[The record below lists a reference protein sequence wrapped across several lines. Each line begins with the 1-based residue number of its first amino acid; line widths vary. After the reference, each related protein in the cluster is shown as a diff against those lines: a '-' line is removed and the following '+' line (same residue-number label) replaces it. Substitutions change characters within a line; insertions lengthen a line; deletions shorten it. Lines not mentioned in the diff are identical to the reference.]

1 MPPQGNG
8 EPRLPRRRPGLRW
21 WPRSGRPQ
29 RLLLRQPTADDRSL
43 YHAHFTQ
50 PEVER
55 WLRPPPL
62 PPFNAGALDELV
74 EGDQAH
80 WSDHGFGPW
89 VLIEKETG
97 AFAGRGGL
105 HWTAVEDTAMVELAW
120 SIEPPL
126 HNRGYATEMATA
138 AIEWAREMRIEELVA
153 LVLPANVAVPARR
166 RKGRRQAKRRGRPT
180 PACRTFCSG

>member
-1 MPPQGNG
+1 MEERQT
-8 EPRLPRRRPGLRW
+8 
-21 WPRSGRPQ
+21 Q

-43 YHAHFTQ
+43 YHSHFTH

-62 PPFNAGALDELV
+62 PPFNSGALDELV

-89 VLIEKETG
+89 VLIERETG
-97 AFAGRGGL
+97 VFVGRGGL
-105 HWTAVEDTAMVELAW
+105 HWTTVKDKAMIELAW
-120 SIEPPL
+120 SIEPSR

-138 AIEWAREMRIEELVA
+138 AIAWSCEMKIDELIA
-153 LVLPANVAVPARR
+153 LVLPANVPSRR
-166 RKGRRQAKRRGRPT
+166 VAEKVGGERAGEVDHAGLPHLLFRLKP
-180 PACRTFCSG
+180 

>member
-1 MPPQGNG
+1 MEERQT
-8 EPRLPRRRPGLRW
+8 
-21 WPRSGRPQ
+21 Q
-29 RLLLRQPTADDRSL
+29 RLLLRKPTPDDRAL
-43 YHAHFTQ
+43 YHSHFTQ

-55 WLRPPPL
+55 WLRPSPL
-62 PPFNAGALDELV
+62 PPFSAGALDELV

-89 VLIEKETG
+89 VLIEQETG

-105 HWTAVEDTAMVELAW
+105 HWTVVEEAAMIELAW

-138 AIEWAREMRIEELVA
+138 AIECARELKIEQLVA
-153 LVLPANVAVPARR
+153 LVLPANVSSRRVAEKVGGERNGEVDHAGLPHMLFRLAVPKSA
-166 RKGRRQAKRRGRPT
+166 A
-180 PACRTFCSG
+180 A